1 MKSIHPNMSKA
12 FILKNRPQGRP
23 VIADFEEVELPVPQL
38 EQGQLLVAAQFIS
51 VDPYMRGR
59 MSDQKSYVPPFEL
72 GQPITGGVVGKIV
85 DSKVPE
91 FQPGDMVVGML
102 KWQDIQVVWANE
114 VQKIDPQLAP
124 PSYYLGLL
132 GMTGLTAYFGLTRI
146 GKPKPAET
154 LVVSGAGGA
163 VGMVAGQLGKIL
175 GCNVIGI
182 AGHKSKLNFLKEDL
196 GFDAAIDY
204 HDLDKMD
211 QELQKAA
218 PLGVDIYFDNV
229 GGVVSDHVLK
239 YINHGARI
247 IICGQIALYNDLD
260 KAIGPY
266 PQLQLLKNSAMMK
279 GFIVS
284 DFKDSFHD
292 GMLELLKWY
301 KDGLLKGPETIVKGF
316 DKLPAT
322 FISLF
327 DGSNTGK
334 LIVEV

>member
-1 MKSIHPNMSKA
+1 MSKV
-12 FILKNRPQGRP
+12 FILKNRPVGRP
-23 VIADFEEVELPVPQL
+23 VVADFEEVETPVPQL
-38 EQGQLLVAAQFIS
+38 EQGQLLLAAQFIS

-72 GQPITGGVVGKIV
+72 GQPITGGVVAKV
-85 DSKVPE
+85 MDSKVPE
-91 FQPGDMVVGML
+91 FQVGDLVMGML
-102 KWQDIQVVWANE
+102 KWQDIQVAWANE
-114 VQKIDPQLAP
+114 VQKIDPKLAP
-124 PSYYLGLL
+124 PSFYLGLL
-132 GMTGLTAYFGLTRI
+132 GLTGLTAYFGLTRI

-154 LVVSGAGGA
+154 LVISGAAGA
-163 VGMVAGQLGKIL
+163 VGCVVGQLGKIL

-196 GFDAAIDY
+196 DFDAAIDY

-211 QELQKAA
+211 KELQKAA

-229 GGVVSDHVLK
+229 GGVVSDHILK

-247 IICGQIALYNDLD
+247 VICGQIALYNDPE

-266 PQLQLLKNSAMMK
+266 PQLQLLKCSAMMR

-292 GMLELLKWY
+292 GMLELMKWY
-301 KDGLLKGPETIVKGF
+301 KEGMLKGNETIVKGF
-316 DKLPAT
+316 DKLPAA

-327 DGSNTGK
+327 DGANVGK
-334 LIVEV
+334 LVVEV

>member
-1 MKSIHPNMSKA
+1 MSKA
-12 FILKNRPQGRP
+12 FILKNRPVGRP
-23 VIADFEEVELPVPQL
+23 AVTDFEEVELPVSQL
-38 EQGQLLVAAQFIS
+38 EQGQVLVAAMFIS

-91 FQPGDMVVGML
+91 FQVGDMVVGML
-102 KWQDIQVVWANE
+102 KWQDIQVAWANE

-154 LVVSGAGGA
+154 LVISGAAGA
-163 VGMVAGQLGKIL
+163 VGTVVGQLGKIL
-175 GCNVIGI
+175 GCNVVGI
-182 AGHKSKLNFLKEDL
+182 AGQKSKLNFLKEDM

-211 QELQKAA
+211 KELQKAA

-229 GGVVSDHVLK
+229 GGPVSDHIMK
-239 YINHGARI
+239 QINHGARI
-247 IICGQIALYNDLD
+247 IICGQIALYNDPE
-260 KAIGPY
+260 KAVGPY
-266 PQLQLLKNSAMMK
+266 PQLQLLKCSAMMR

-292 GMLELLKWY
+292 GMLELMKWY
-301 KDGLLKGPETIVKGF
+301 KEGLLKGQETIIKGF
-316 DKLPAT
+316 DKLPET

-327 DGSNTGK
+327 DGKNVGK
-334 LIVEV
+334 LIVEI